1 MASNILVKVG
11 ADITDFS
18 RKMADSQR
26 ALRDFA
32 KANQTTTDAFKSVG
46 GTLTKYVTAP
56 AAAAVSALTGITLVK
71 GFDRLMGI
79 DTARAKLGALGHD
92 AESVEEIMNN
102 ALEAVRGTSYG
113 LDEAATSAA
122 TAVAGGIE
130 PGKEFTK
137 YLSAIGDAAAIAGT
151 PLAEMGSIFGKVQ
164 TAQRAYTGE
173 LNQLADR
180 GIPIFQWLAEE
191 ANVTAEEVREM
202 ASNGEVSSQMFFDDI
217 SLIIGGEA

>member
-71 GFDRLMGI
+71 GFGRLMGI

-92 AESVEEIMNN
+92 AESVEESMNN
-102 ALEAVRGTSYG
+102 PLEAVRGTSYG
-113 LDEAATSAA
+113 PDEASNGAGWAVSA
-122 TAVAGGIE
+122 GIE
-130 PGKEFTK
+130 PGKELMKF
-137 YLSAIGDAAAIAGT
+137 LSAIGDAAAIIGT
-151 PLAEMGSIFGKVQ
+151 PLAEMVSIFGKVQ
-164 TAQRAYTGE
+164 TAEGAYTGE
-173 LNQLADR
+173 LNHVADR
-180 GIPIFQWLAEE
+180 GIPIFQALAE
-191 ANVTAEEVREM
+191 
-202 ASNGEVSSQMFFDDI
+202 
-217 SLIIGGEA
+217 

>member
-1 MASNILVKVG
+1 MSNNILVKIG

-102 ALEAVRGTSYG
+102 ALEAVRGTSYRSEERRG
-113 LDEAATSAA
+113 GERDASTKA
-122 TAVAGGIE
+122 TA
-130 PGKEFTK
+130 
-137 YLSAIGDAAAIAGT
+137 
-151 PLAEMGSIFGKVQ
+151 
-164 TAQRAYTGE
+164 R
-173 LNQLADR
+173 
-180 GIPIFQWLAEE
+180 
-191 ANVTAEEVREM
+191 
-202 ASNGEVSSQMFFDDI
+202 
-217 SLIIGGEA
+217 